1 MGMLLNRFFLGLCL
15 LGTYRHYF
23 VDCDPTPLSTCS
35 AKLDNGKIVDLKSL
49 DNSQNPMV
57 AQNTVDPDYTY
68 TFNPCSPIACTSGV
82 PPKAVACQKSID
94 GQFIYTLGDQQ
105 QPKLSLDN
113 GDLNFEWSTSSSS
126 RKTSVLCKCGKS
138 TSLTF
143 IREGSGS
150 STYYFSLTAKACCT
164 DGSGGGGGGGLS
176 FGSILLIIGFTLAI
190 VYAIAG
196 VMFQKFVRKSE
207 GKDLIPNA
215 EFWTSLPGLTKD
227 GVMFGVSKI
236 RGSKGSN
243 YDSI

>member
-68 TFNPCSPIACTSGV
+68 TFNPCSPIACTSGTLA
-82 PPKAVACQKSID
+82 KAVGCQKAKSGNYI
-94 GQFIYTLGDQQ
+94 FELGDQQ
-105 QPKLSLDN
+105 QPKLSLIN
-113 GDLNFEWSTSSSS
+113 GDLNFVWESSSE
-126 RKTSVLCKCGKS
+126 RKLSLLCKCGKS
-138 TSLTF
+138 TSLTYL
-143 IREGSGS
+143 RQS
-150 STYYFSLTAKACCT
+150 SDLTYYFSLTAKACCT